1 MWLIRIGSRT
11 PASALCRKQ
20 QQSCPMV
27 WPMALRPCFAGDS
40 TWKQL
45 RSLWLQLWS
54 KIVGKTTHSGCQTL
68 SKCFQF
74 KHVWLIEIGLV
85 YLIFHNFDTKQSTS
99 ICNTPSFASV
109 TPFHPSMNINDDYL
123 GTLFTKQTLQTL
135 KQLQP
140 SHYVHLHLT
149 QRWSSPLTE
158 PIDARQCSGANDP
171 LTSLWRKKVPHFT
184 EVLSG
189 TSHRKKRLR
198 KSFIYHFHQ
207 FNNLK
212 SLFGCLTR
220 CQFFLQYL
228 QNLQYQDPVKKKQ
241 Y

>member
-54 KIVGKTTHSGCQTL
+54 KIVGKTTQSGCQTL

-74 KHVWLIEIGLV
+74 KHVWLVIQIAKQIEIGLV

-99 ICNTPSFASV
+99 ICNTPSSASV

-135 KQLQP
+135 KQLQLCTST
-140 SHYVHLHLT
+140 SHSEMKLT
-149 QRWSSPLTE
+149 IDRADRRQAMLRCQR
-158 PIDARQCSGANDP
+158 PIDI
-171 LTSLWRKKVPHFT
+171 V
-184 EVLSG
+184 
-189 TSHRKKRLR
+189 
-198 KSFIYHFHQ
+198 
-207 FNNLK
+207 
-212 SLFGCLTR
+212 
-220 CQFFLQYL
+220 
-228 QNLQYQDPVKKKQ
+228 VKKESPPLHRSSFGNLPSKKTVKKIFHISFSSI
-241 Y
+241 